1 MLTNAVVQRIMS
13 AQATDQSKT
22 LGITLNGKIITTGQY
37 VPRAGK
43 YCGLFYILCGKSD
56 LTVILE
62 AQTAPEIS
70 WPVSDPSI
78 IYMVV
83 GLDLDAPFPSFSV
96 LGPALHWIQ
105 PGLTAGSDNK
115 LTSNE
120 PFVANYIGPAPP
132 PKSAPHRYVFILF
145 EQPNGFDTQKYAPA
159 GGAPLSL
166 WPRIRYDLDAWQKTA
181 KLGEPLAVNYFL
193 SN

>member
-1 MLTNAVVQRIMS
+1 MLNNAVVQRIMS

-22 LGITLNGKIITTGQY
+22 LSIILNGKIITTGQY

-43 YCGLFYILCGKSD
+43 CCGLFYILCGNSD
-56 LTVILE
+56 LTIILE

-70 WPVSDPSI
+70 YSVSDPSI
-78 IYMVV
+78 TYMVV

-105 PGLTAGSDNK
+105 PGLTAGPDNR

-145 EQPNGFDTQKYAPA
+145 EQPNGFDGQKYAPA
-159 GGAPLSL
+159 GGAPLSM

-181 KLGEPLAVNYFL
+181 KLSEPLAVNYFV
-193 SN
+193 ST